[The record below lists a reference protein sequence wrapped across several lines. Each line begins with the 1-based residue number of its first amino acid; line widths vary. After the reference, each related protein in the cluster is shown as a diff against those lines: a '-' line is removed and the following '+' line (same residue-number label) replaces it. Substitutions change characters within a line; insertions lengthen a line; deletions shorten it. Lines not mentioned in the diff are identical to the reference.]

1 MLSMFDKVSLD
12 IKIKLSL
19 FDSMIVP
26 ILTYG
31 SEVWGVYNFKEVD
44 RLHIRFLKY
53 ILGVKTQTPT
63 MAIYGETGR
72 FVKKDRL
79 NSG

>member
-1 MLSMFDKVSLD
+1 MTGAVKALYDQALKAYHSLLSLFDKVSLD

-19 FDSMIVP
+19 FDTMIVP

-31 SEVWGVYNFKEVD
+31 SEVWGVYNFQEVD

-53 ILGVKTQTPT
+53 ILGV
-63 MAIYGETGR
+63 
-72 FVKKDRL
+72 
-79 NSG
+79 